1 MATQHPPAPEQQLS
15 PVQFSRLAHRG
26 ILLGLSISQLIVLGI
41 GVVTVVATIYTGG
54 GMGAHPNRGCRS
66 WGLKPPVSS
75 RLRAM

>member
-41 GVVTVVATIYTGG
+41 GVVIGWLFV
-54 GMGAHPNRGCRS
+54 S
-66 WGLKPPVSS
+66 WLGYRRTRKKT
-75 RLRAM
+75 R